1 MKNFVFLISIG
12 SNMSR
17 FLQKHSGNSD
27 VECIL
32 RAKNTLIH
40 LAGMGR
46 WSDPTWQ
53 KEATIAIASVE
64 NIHIENKGEI
74 AFKHQHTIVLIDSG
88 LANLGL

>member
-1 MKNFVFLISIG
+1 
-12 SNMSR
+12 
-17 FLQKHSGNSD
+17 
-27 VECIL
+27 
-32 RAKNTLIH
+32 
-40 LAGMGR
+40 MGR
-46 WSDPTWQ
+46 WSDPTWL